1 MEVSETL
8 RLLKEK
14 PEDRSLVV
22 ILVIGLLGLIVSY
35 ILFAPLFAALAPSGY
50 SIVDQQTVFT
60 YEANER
66 ILAAWKGIEGGIQAS
81 LMSAYVDLFP
91 FMPAYAAVGFAW
103 GTLVARRFSG
113 KAWTVG
119 IVCSLCIFPAW
130 FADVIE
136 TGIQAIISLN
146 VDSYPPSLVPV
157 MSSAAVVKAALF
169 RATVVWCLVGTLLLI
184 VVRVRGRGKAN
195 CGE

>member
-8 RLLKEK
+8 GRLKEK
-14 PEDRSLVV
+14 PEDKSLVV
-22 ILVIGLLGLIVSY
+22 ILLIGLLGLIISY
-35 ILFAPLFAALAPSGY
+35 VLFAPLFAVLAPSGY

-66 ILAAWKGIEGGIQAS
+66 ILAAWKGIEGGIEAS

-103 GTLVARRFSG
+103 GALVARRFVG
-113 KAWTVG
+113 KTWTVG
-119 IVCSLCIFPAW
+119 ILCSLCIFPAW
-130 FADVIE
+130 LADVIE

-146 VDSYPPSLVPV
+146 VDSYAPSLVPV
-157 MSSAAVVKAALF
+157 MSTAALVKDAF
-169 RATVVWCLVGTLLLI
+169 FYATVVWCLIGTLVLI
-184 VVRVRGRGKAN
+184 IARVRGRRKVR
-195 CGE
+195 